1 MYPYTAV
8 CYLKVSLNI
17 LNLFKSLRNHI
28 VPYYHVET
36 PRPKRMRDA
45 SNRRRGGYKYQ
56 KQLQNRMREQERIET
71 QDQISQALNIMGSL
85 ARSLETVLD

>member
-1 MYPYTAV
+1 NESM
-8 CYLKVSLNI
+8 SWGM
-17 LNLFKSLRNHI
+17 
-28 VPYYHVET
+28 ET
-36 PRPKRMRDA
+36 GQDCTITTMAKAECLQIEKPKRMRDA

-85 ARSLETVLD
+85 

>member
-1 MYPYTAV
+1 
-8 CYLKVSLNI
+8 
-17 LNLFKSLRNHI
+17 
-28 VPYYHVET
+28 
-36 PRPKRMRDA
+36 MRDA